1 MKKLLTFLMLLNLLF
16 EIGWAETTTVTAS
29 KITSNSFSWTGSG
42 RETWSGTVNGGVVN
56 QNTYQTGYVQVGT
69 NSNPSTSVTLSTSGI
84 PGTITSVVFDCA
96 ARQGKATVSVTVG
109 ENVFGAQNQNVP
121 SWSNNLGGNVT
132 FEGSASGAI
141 VITMTNGD
149 GGGGMYIK
157 SVTVTYT
164 TAPPVVIHKI
174 TGIGALS
181 SLTSGDM
188 VELYLPDG
196 YNARVT
202 HVEEIGSAVDAY
214 VRDNTGAM
222 RMTGISPNRPMTY
235 NQHLAGWITG
245 KYTVGSDGIPQFEP
259 VEDYTNTAFLVIADR
274 VTENETEPVEI
285 ASDAISD
292 HLGDWVTVSNVRVEI
307 DADDTGSHLG
317 DWVTVSNVR
326 VGDVDVTNKFNL
338 DNYSDQL
345 YDGALVDI
353 HGIAASGKLYPVDD
367 KDEYPITHVVDA
379 QENFVSPTKSISN
392 TQVRFKRAMSN
403 SNYYLLTVPFE
414 FDDFE
419 GEVFEYKGV
428 SLGQVGT
435 YNYNGSQVPIMG
447 GVMHFEKRYYHTL
460 QPGTPYLVKPSSAL
474 TEMTLG
480 GVTLSNAAAGSVKYS
495 LAQQNTAGINL
506 MADEQPAYV
515 GDYTLVGSY
524 SPQVLPK
531 DESTAILDGNTVSW
545 TSVAASTAIDGTEAY
560 VTLPA
565 GAGVKFDVPGNG
577 IVTAISEMSIDNVA
591 PREAVIY
598 NIMGVRMTR
607 PLSELPPGIYIVN
620 GKKIVKF

>member
-29 KITSNSFSWTGSG
+29 KITRTSFSWTGSG
-42 RETWSGTVNGGVVN
+42 EETWSGTVNGGVVN

-109 ENVFGAQNQNVP
+109 GNVFGAQNQNVP

-157 SVTVTYT
+157 SVTVTY
-164 TAPPVVIHKI
+164 VVIHKI

-196 YNARVT
+196 NNARVT
-202 HVEEIGSAVDAY
+202 HVEGSGSAVDAY
-214 VRDNTGAM
+214 VRDNTGAV
-222 RMTGISPNRPMTY
+222 RMTGISPNRPMAY
-235 NQHLAGWITG
+235 DQHLAGWITG

-259 VEDYTNTAFLVIADR
+259 DENLTNTAFLVIADR
-274 VTENETEPVEI
+274 VTENETEPVEV
-285 ASDAISD
+285 ASDEISD
-292 HLGDWVTVSNVRVEI
+292 HLGDWVTVK
-307 DADDTGSHLG
+307 D
-317 DWVTVSNVR
+317 VR
-326 VGDVDVTNKFNL
+326 VGADGSVGVTNKFNL
-338 DNYSDQL
+338 AYYNSSQL
-345 YDGALVDI
+345 YTGALVDI
-353 HGIAASGKLYPVDD
+353 HGIAASGTLYPVDD

-379 QENFVSPTKSISN
+379 QENFVSPTESISN

-447 GVMHFEKRYYHTL
+447 GVMHFERYYGTL
-460 QPGTPYLVKPSSAL
+460 QPGTPYLVKPYSAL

-480 GVTLSNAAAGSVKYS
+480 GVTLSSAAAGSVKFS

-515 GDYTLVGSY
+515 GDYTLVGTY
-524 SPQVLPK
+524 SPKDLPE

-565 GAGVKFDVPGNG
+565 GAGVKFDVPGSG

>member
-1 MKKLLTFLMLLNLLF
+1 MILGNKQTKYMKKILTLLLLATLTSAV
-16 EIGWAETTTVTAS
+16 GWGADVTVTKTMNEIVTENNYTVSSGNTA
-29 KITSNSFSWTGSG
+29 ICYTSLDLDDNI
-42 RETWSGTVNGGVVN
+42 
-56 QNTYQTGYVQVGT
+56 
-69 NSNPSTSVTLSTSGI
+69 TLSTTGAANCGSFY
-84 PGTITSVVFDCA
+84 GTGTYDW
-96 ARQGKATVSVTVG
+96 RLY
-109 ENVFGAQNQNVP
+109 QNK
-121 SWSNNLGGNVT
+121 GGN
-132 FEGSASGAI
+132 AI
-141 VITMTNGD
+141 VTATEGYNL
-149 GGGGMYIK
+149 K
-157 SVTVTYT
+157 SVTFTFSVSNTGTFLYGSNVLTSGTAVIVSGKTVTFTVGNSGTATNGQVRITAISVTYESSIKK
-164 TAPPVVIHKI
+164 V

-245 KYTVGSDGIPQFEP
+245 KYTMGSDGIPQFEP

-274 VTENETEPVEI
+274 VTENETEPVEV
-285 ASDAISD
+285 ASDEISD
-292 HLGDWVTVSNVRVEI
+292 HLGDWVTVKDVSVG
-307 DADDTGSHLG
+307 AAGS
-317 DWVTVSNVR
+317 
-326 VGDVDVTNKFNL
+326 VGVTNKFVLAYYN
-338 DNYSDQL
+338 SSQL
-345 YDGALVDI
+345 YTGALVDI
-353 HGIAASGKLYPVDD
+353 HGIAASGTLYPVDD

-379 QENFVSPTKSISN
+379 QENFVSPTESISN

-447 GVMHFEKRYYHTL
+447 GVMHFERYYGTL
-460 QPGTPYLVKPSSAL
+460 QPGTPYLVKPYSAL

>member
-1 MKKLLTFLMLLNLLF
+1 MKKILTLLLITTLTSAVGWGEEYSYTFENKVFSALETKNL
-16 EIGWAETTTVTAS
+16 GGVD
-29 KITSNSFSWTGSG
+29 WTLGGRTNDDQTYYGTDNSG
-42 RETWSGTVNGGVVN
+42 RGHQFGSSSHAF
-56 QNTYQTGYVQVGT
+56 Y
-69 NSNPSTSVTLSTSGI
+69 SLLLSTSGI
-84 PGTITSVVFDCA
+84 SGTIQSVKVNA
-96 ARQGKATVSVTVG
+96 ST
-109 ENVFGAQNQNVP
+109 
-121 SWSNNLGGNVT
+121 
-132 FEGSASGAI
+132 ASGSDGKLSISVGDISYLSNQVLTTSA
-141 VITMTNGD
+141 TDYTGNGSSS
-149 GGGGMYIK
+149 GTIFISISQTKIKALYIK
-157 SVTVTYT
+157 SITVVYSAT
-164 TAPPVVIHKI
+164 PHKV
-174 TGIGALS
+174 TGIGALK

-188 VELYLPDG
+188 VELYLPYG
-196 YNARVT
+196 NNARVT
-202 HVEEIGSAVDAY
+202 HVESKAGGTIDAY
-214 VRDNTGAM
+214 VRDNTGAVS
-222 RMTGISPNRPMTY
+222 MTGISPNRPMAY
-235 NQHLAGWITG
+235 DQHLAGWITG

-259 VEDYTNTAFLVIADR
+259 DEDLTNTAFLVIADR
-274 VTENETEPVEI
+274 VTENETEPVEV
-285 ASDAISD
+285 ASDEISD
-292 HLGDWVTVSNVRVEI
+292 HLGDWVTVK
-307 DADDTGSHLG
+307 D
-317 DWVTVSNVR
+317 VR
-326 VGDVDVTNKFNL
+326 VGAAGSVGVTNKFVLAYYN
-338 DNYSDQL
+338 NSSQL
-345 YDGALVDI
+345 YTGALVDI
-353 HGIAASGKLYPVDD
+353 HGIAASGTLYPVDD

-379 QENFVSPTKSISN
+379 QENFVSPTESISN

-419 GEVFEYKGV
+419 GDVFEYTGV

-435 YNYNGSQVPIMG
+435 YNYNGSQVSIMG
-447 GVMHFEKRYYHTL
+447 GVMHFERYYGTTL

>member
-29 KITSNSFSWTGSG
+29 KITRTSFSWTGSG
-42 RETWSGTVNGGVVN
+42 EETWSGTVNGGVVN

-109 ENVFGAQNQNVP
+109 GNVFGAQNQNVP

-149 GGGGMYIK
+149 GGGGMYFK
-157 SVTVTYT
+157 SVTVTY
-164 TAPPVVIHKI
+164 VVIHKI

-196 YNARVT
+196 NNARVT
-202 HVEEIGSAVDAY
+202 HVEGSGSAVDAY
-214 VRDNTGAM
+214 VRDNTGAV
-222 RMTGISPNRPMTY
+222 RMTGISPNRPMAY
-235 NQHLAGWITG
+235 DQHLAGWITG
-245 KYTVGSDGIPQFEP
+245 KYTMGSDGIPQFEP

-285 ASDAISD
+285 ASDEISD
-292 HLGDWVTVSNVRVEI
+292 HLGDWVTVK
-307 DADDTGSHLG
+307 D
-317 DWVTVSNVR
+317 VR
-326 VGDVDVTNKFNL
+326 VGAAGSVGVTNKFVLAYYN
-338 DNYSDQL
+338 NSSQL
-345 YDGALVDI
+345 YTGALVDI
-353 HGIAASGKLYPVDD
+353 HGIAASGTLYPVDNL
-367 KDEYPITHVVDA
+367 DEYPITHVVDA
-379 QENFVSPTKSISN
+379 QENFVSPTESISN

-447 GVMHFEKRYYHTL
+447 GVMHFERYYGNL
-460 QPGTPYLVKPSSAL
+460 QSGTPYLVKPSSAL

-480 GVTLSNAAAGSVKYS
+480 GVTLSSAAAGSVKYS

-565 GAGVKFDVPGNG
+565 GAGVKFDVPGSG

>member
-1 MKKLLTFLMLLNLLF
+1 MKKILTLLLLATLTSAVGWGEEYSYTFENKVFSALETKNL
-16 EIGWAETTTVTAS
+16 GGVD
-29 KITSNSFSWTGSG
+29 WTLGGRTNDDQTYYGTDNSG
-42 RETWSGTVNGGVVN
+42 RGHQFGSSSHAF
-56 QNTYQTGYVQVGT
+56 Y
-69 NSNPSTSVTLSTSGI
+69 SLLLSTSGI
-84 PGTITSVVFDCA
+84 SGTIQSVKVNA
-96 ARQGKATVSVTVG
+96 ST
-109 ENVFGAQNQNVP
+109 
-121 SWSNNLGGNVT
+121 
-132 FEGSASGAI
+132 ASGSDGKLSISVGGISYLSNQVLTTSATDYTGNGSSSGTI
-141 VITMTNGD
+141 VISISQTKIKAL
-149 GGGGMYIK
+149 YIK
-157 SVTVTYT
+157 SITVVYSATP
-164 TAPPVVIHKI
+164 AIEIHKV
-174 TGIGALS
+174 TGIGALKN
-181 SLTSGDM
+181 LQDGDM

-196 YNARVT
+196 NNARVT
-202 HVEEIGSAVDAY
+202 HVEGSGSAVDAY
-214 VRDNTGAM
+214 VRDNTGAV
-222 RMTGISPNRPMTY
+222 RMTGISPNRPMAY
-235 NQHLAGWITG
+235 DQHLAGWITG

-259 VEDYTNTAFLVIADR
+259 DEDLTNTAFLVIADR
-274 VTENETEPVEI
+274 VTESETEPVEV
-285 ASDAISD
+285 ASDEISD
-292 HLGDWVTVSNVRVEI
+292 HLGDWVTVK
-307 DADDTGSHLG
+307 D
-317 DWVTVSNVR
+317 VR
-326 VGDVDVTNKFNL
+326 VGADGSVGVTNKFNL
-338 DNYSDQL
+338 AYYNNSSQL
-345 YDGALVDI
+345 YTGALVDI
-353 HGIAASGKLYPVDD
+353 HGIAASGTLYPVDD

-379 QENFVSPTKSISN
+379 QENFVSPTESISN
-392 TQVRFKRAMSN
+392 TQVRFRRVMSN

-447 GVMHFEKRYYHTL
+447 GVMHFERYYGNL
-460 QPGTPYLVKPSSAL
+460 QPGTPYLVKPYSAL

-480 GVTLSNAAAGSVKYS
+480 GVTLSSAAAGSVKYS

-515 GDYTLVGSY
+515 GDYKLVGSY

-565 GAGVKFDVPGNG
+565 GAGVKFDVPGSG